1 MKTVL
6 ITGCSGLVGTYLIK
20 KFLKEN
26 FIVVGVDIKP
36 IQFKIYYEH
45 EDYFRYECLD
55 LTADNNIRDVLN
67 RHKPDVVVNA
77 FGVKGSP
84 IRAKESPVDFL
95 YPSFKINTELINQ
108 CSKMDIWLVFMSS
121 VGVYAPSEK
130 FVEDDVWKTLPSEHD
145 WFPSWSKRMGE
156 LLLEAYK
163 VQYGYKKWSII
174 RPANIYGE
182 YDDFTGGGTV
192 ISSTVK
198 KVYHSSGT
206 IECWGDGS
214 PIRDFVYGEDVADA
228 IYQMYD
234 KQINDI
240 VNFGSAE
247 EITIKYMVESLI
259 LASHKSINISWDP
272 TKPNGDLRRQMDIT
286 KQKEYGLLPKTLF
299 KNGLSKVYSYY
310 CKLEPAEG
318 VSVSLNDYLN
328 YGYYVGKTDELT
340 TNKDEFF
347 DKIDLL
353 IKSSETKDIYKYRL
367 DYNIYGPHE
376 NYKIH
381 LTEDEIPLRDQYII
395 ENDRK
400 VGQRWWESQG
410 PSYTL
415 DRLKEYFEKMSE
427 NFITKLY
434 PEYVNNM
441 SHVSNFTLYEN
452 GDFIQKH
459 RDGKNEGR
467 ICVILIYLSH
477 EKDYNDGGGQLII
490 EENKIKTT
498 VLPINDN
505 FCILD
510 FTQNNPEH
518 AVEVVKNN
526 FRRFT
531 FIDFIYEK
539 DFFVKSKSPD
549 KLI

>member
-36 IQFKIYYEH
+36 VQINISYEYEDFFK
-45 EDYFRYECLD
+45 YECLD
-55 LTADNNIRDVLN
+55 LTADNNVRDVLN
-67 RHKPDVVVNA
+67 RHNPDVVVNA

-108 CSKMDIWLVFMSS
+108 CSKRDIWLVFMSS

-130 FVEDDVWKTLPSEHD
+130 FVESDVWKTLPSEHD

-198 KVYHSSGT
+198 KVYHSDGT

-214 PIRDFVYGEDVADA
+214 PVRDFVYGEDVADA
-228 IYQMYD
+228 IYEMYD

-259 LASHKSINISWDP
+259 LASNKTINIVWDP

-286 KQKEYGLLPKTLF
+286 KQKEYGLLPKTSF
-299 KNGLSKVYSYY
+299 KDGLRKVYSYY
-310 CKLEPAEG
+310 CRLEPVG
-318 VSVSLNDYLN
+318 GINISINDYLK
-328 YGYYVGKTDELT
+328 YGYYVGKTDEIIK
-340 TNKDEFF
+340 NKEEFF
-347 DKIDLL
+347 EKIDLL
-353 IKSSETKDIYKYRL
+353 VKSSETKDMYKYRL
-367 DYNIYGPHE
+367 DYNIFGPHE
-376 NYKIH
+376 KYKVH
-381 LTEDEIPLRDQYII
+381 LSEDEIPLRDQFII
-395 ENDRK
+395 ENNRI
-400 VGQRWWESQG
+400 VGQRWWESYGQ
-410 PSYTL
+410 SYTL
-415 DRLKEYFEKMSE
+415 DRLKEYFHKISE
-427 NFITKLY
+427 EFVAKLY
-434 PEYVNNM
+434 PEYADNL

-452 GDFIQKH
+452 GDFIKDH

-477 EKDYNDGGGQLII
+477 EKDYNDGGGKLII
-490 EENKIKTT
+490 EENKIRTE
-498 VLPINDN
+498 VLPTNDN

-518 AVEVVKNN
+518 SVEAVKNN

-531 FIDFIYEK
+531 YIDFIYKK
-539 DFFVKSKSPD
+539 DYFFKTQENN
-549 KLI
+549 KLT

>member
-1 MKTVL
+1 MKKVL

-26 FIVVGVDIKP
+26 FIVVGVDVKP
-36 IQFKIYYEH
+36 TKIIFK
-45 EDYFRYECLD
+45 EDNFNYECLD
-55 LTADNNIRDVLN
+55 LTEDNNIRDMLN
-67 RHKPDVVVNA
+67 AYKPDVVINA

-108 CSKMDIWLVFMSS
+108 CSKKDIWLVFMSS

-130 FVEDDVWKTLPSEHD
+130 FIEDEMWKNLPSEND

-182 YDDFTGGGTV
+182 YDDFTDGGTV

-198 KVYHSSGT
+198 KVYHSNNT

-234 KQINDI
+234 KEINDI
-240 VNFGSAE
+240 VNFGSGE
-247 EITIKYMVESLI
+247 EITIKSMVQSLI
-259 LASHKSINISWDP
+259 NVSHKPINIVWDP
-272 TKPNGDLRRQMDIT
+272 TKPNGDLRRQMDVT
-286 KQKEYGLLPKTLF
+286 KQKKYNLLPKTSF
-299 KNGLSKVYSYY
+299 KDGLNKVYYYY
-310 CKLEPAEG
+310 CRLEPVEG
-318 VSVSLNDYLN
+318 VRISINDFLN

-347 DKIDLL
+347 EKIDLL

-367 DYNIYGPHE
+367 DYNIFGPHE

-381 LTEDEIPLRDQYII
+381 LTEEEIPLRDQYII
-395 ENDRK
+395 ENNRT

-415 DRLKEYFEKMSE
+415 DRLKEYFEEVAE

-434 PEYVNNM
+434 PEYLGNV

-459 RDGKNEGR
+459 RDGTNEGR
-467 ICVILIYLSH
+467 ICVILIYLSY
-477 EKDYNDGGGQLII
+477 EKDYNDGGGQIII
-490 EENKIKTT
+490 EENKIRTT
-498 VLPINDN
+498 VLPTNDN

-510 FTQNNPEH
+510 FTKNNAEH
-518 AVEVVKNN
+518 TVEAVKND

-539 DFFVKSKSPD
+539 DFFVKSQLTD
-549 KLI
+549 N